1 MKRFV
6 LIFSLLAIVI
16 FAFHFQ
22 KAIYEAA
29 TQPWTELL
37 ADISAAIITLFDDG
51 VTASGVQI
59 LTDPSTNS
67 QNFAGVQIVAGCNGI
82 EAWLV
87 LVAAIMAFPPYSEIK
102 GRWILLGI
110 AAFLLVPPYQGYW
123 LYKALGALTF
133 LFATQLFSPIGRQ
146 KLMGVII
153 GFFAIQSLNVVRV
166 ISLFYLGQWDK
177 EIFDFAHYYLWQ
189 ALIILDAFVVF
200 LIWLSRLPDVDDSND
215 VDNDSNNGTDNGDHP
230 QQPTPA

>member
-1 MKRFV
+1 MRIFV
-6 LIFSLLAIVI
+6 LVFSLLAIVI

-37 ADISAAIITLFDDG
+37 AQISAKIVTVFDDNVSANG
-51 VTASGVQI
+51 VEI
-59 LTDPSTNS
+59 LTDPTANS
-67 QNFAGVQIVAGCNGI
+67 QNFAGVRIVAGCNGI

-87 LVAAIMAFPPYSEIK
+87 LVAAIMAFPPYSDIK

-110 AAFLLVPPYQGYW
+110 AAFVLIPPYQGYW
-123 LYKALGALTF
+123 LYKLVGALTF
-133 LFATQLFSPIGRQ
+133 LFVTQLFSPIGRQ
-146 KLMGVII
+146 KLIGII
-153 GFFAIQSLNVVRV
+153 LGFFAIQSLNVVRV

-177 EIFDFAHYYLWQ
+177 DIFDFAHYYLWQ

-200 LIWLSRLPDVDDSND
+200 LIWLSKLPDVDDENG
-215 VDNDSNNGTDNGDHP
+215 SNNDDETSQH
-230 QQPTPA
+230 PTPA